1 MTGADRSSHQIVGTA
16 SVRRVRRCR
25 FPAAELTQDGKV
37 LARMGR
43 TGWLRIYMGRGQRI
57 ELADGVVWKIRAV
70 GTRGSM
76 VPAIFDPSG
85 RKIAM
90 AGSSHGAYGI
100 NGRRFAYNLYPGE
113 KLLLGRANR
122 WILRHFEEEIA
133 TVTRHPL
140 SIEATLPVH
149 LGAVLLSFVL
159 VRHGL
164 PEDSV
169 PGIPSFR
176 WS

>member
-1 MTGADRSSHQIVGTA
+1 
-16 SVRRVRRCR
+16 
-25 FPAAELTQDGKV
+25 
-37 LARMGR
+37 
-43 TGWLRIYMGRGQRI
+43 MGRGQRI
-57 ELADGVVWKIRAV
+57 ELGDGAQWKIRAI

-76 VPAIFDPSG
+76 VPVVFDSSR

-100 NGRRFAYNLYPGE
+100 NGKDFAYALYPGE
-113 KLLLGRANR
+113 KPLLGRANT
-122 WILRHFEEEIA
+122 WILRYAEEELA
-133 TVTRHPL
+133 TITRHPL
-140 SIEATLPVH
+140 SIDATVPVH
-149 LGAVLLSFVL
+149 LGAVFISFVL

-169 PGIPSFR
+169 PGVPAFR